1 MQRKMWTFI
10 IALIMG
16 SVGIAYAQ
24 PPGSETEYEKAH
36 SRNINQEYLYGV
48 YIPKDLTDAFVQLN
62 KLIDKESKAK
72 FISMPE
78 EDAVSKLHF
87 SLGRW
92 MIINW
97 AFYEGSRI
105 TVALNEMGVHH
116 PDDMAQF
123 LIRSYHRSLN
133 ERPIDV
139 KGQLAALEEK
149 KLKEKEERLQKGT
162 VIYEEKRP
170 LQADSS
176 IKKQRP

>member
-1 MQRKMWTFI
+1 MQGKTWILM
-10 IALIMG
+10 IAASLG
-16 SVGIAYAQ
+16 SLGMLNAQ
-24 PPGSETEYEKAH
+24 PPDTESEYEKAH
-36 SRNINQEYLYGV
+36 TRNINQEFLYGV

-72 FISMPE
+72 FKNMPE
-78 EDAVSKLHF
+78 DDAVNKLHF
-87 SLGRW
+87 SFGRW

-105 TVALNEMGVHH
+105 TVALNEMGVYH

-149 KLKEKEERLQKGT
+149 KLREKEERLQNGT
-162 VIYEEKRP
+162 VIFEEKRQ

-176 IKKQRP
+176 IRKQ